1 MKANALSLAVLVDEL
16 ASVNAKIAEL
26 QNLASEIKSVLIES
40 NQRDINGLAYKAV
53 VGFIEPKPSVDY
65 KQIVLDLV
73 SSGELKANVL
83 ARKGYQKVR
92 VPYYAV
98 SLYDR

>member
-1 MKANALSLAVLVDEL
+1 MKVDAIPLAVLVDEL

-65 KQIVLDLV
+65 KSIVQDLV
-73 SSGELKANVL
+73 KKEVIGLGVVNAK
-83 ARKGYQKVR
+83 KYQKVR